1 MSLREKKPTFI
12 LLNKKRLSP
21 EVKENIIKKRF
32 TITKKKKL
40 GPWNEE
46 EDKVLKKWVEE
57 NGPCHWGKCAQVLQE
72 RTGKQCRERWKNCL
86 NGAIKKGD
94 WTAEENLLVLKLY
107 DKFKSYKKMAV
118 VFPGRTENSLKN
130 RFYIQLR
137 KIAIKNNKEQVSK
150 IKLNELK
157 SYYDE
162 AIETAENM
170 YFRKNVFATKEKL
183 EEYLKEIENLIKNAK
198 KGTLI
203 YLNDLRDKIIKN
215 NYDSDSFSGD
225 DDEQENENKKKKNKK
240 IRNNSNKKIK
250 EKKMIKENQKVSS
263 KKEKLSKKKS
273 VKSSKKNL
281 RISSKN
287 SANTLKSNSRS
298 RLFSKNIIDFA
309 GNSRYSFR
317 NRNST
322 RKHLDDDF
330 AFEKPMDIKKSN
342 SNLSRNNSNYLRG
355 PSYFNGSFNIFKG
368 SFNNSFLTPSKR
380 GSQFN
385 IFNTKSGY
393 INDF

>member
-1 MSLREKKPTFI
+1 MSLGEKKPTFI
-12 LLNKKRLSP
+12 LLNKKRLNP

-32 TITKKKKL
+32 TITKKKKI

-57 NGPCHWGKCAQVLQE
+57 NGPRHWGKCAQVLQE

-86 NGAIKKGD
+86 NTSIKKGD

-107 DKFKSYKKMAV
+107 DKFKSYKKMSI

-170 YFRKNVFATKEKL
+170 YFNKNVFATKEKF

-198 KGTLI
+198 KGTTI
-203 YLNDLRDKIIKN
+203 YLNELRDKIIKN
-215 NYDSDSFSGD
+215 NYDSDSFGED
-225 DDEQENENKKKKNKK
+225 DDEQENEKKMKKKEKKK
-240 IRNNSNKKIK
+240 IRNNSNKKIN
-250 EKKMIKENQKVSS
+250 EKKMIKERQKSSS

-273 VKSSKKNL
+273 AKNSKKNSKT
-281 RISSKN
+281 ISKN
-287 SANTLKSNSRS
+287 SSNTLKNNSRS

-322 RKHLDDDF
+322 KRHLDDDF
-330 AFEKPMDIKKSN
+330 AFEKPMDIKKSS
-342 SNLSRNNSNYLRG
+342 SNLSRNNSYYLRG
-355 PSYFNGSFNIFKG
+355 PSYFNGSFNIFQG

-393 INDF
+393 IN

>member
-1 MSLREKKPTFI
+1 M
-12 LLNKKRLSP
+12 
-21 EVKENIIKKRF
+21 
-32 TITKKKKL
+32 
-40 GPWNEE
+40 
-46 EDKVLKKWVEE
+46 
-57 NGPCHWGKCAQVLQE
+57 
-72 RTGKQCRERWKNCL
+72 

-309 GNSRYSFR
+309 GSSRYSFR

-368 SFNNSFLTPSKR
+368 SFNNSFLSPSKR